1 MMIDDS
7 LLAQA
12 RALHQRAIVIDSH
25 CDTTARLAQSDWNIA
40 ERHDTGHV
48 DLPRL
53 REGGIDAVFLAVYA
67 PGPMAPGKG
76 TIAARTQIQRIAD
89 TIEHHRDALAAAR
102 TAADVRQAAS
112 EGRIAILV
120 GIEGGYLIDD
130 SLETLREFRRN
141 GATYMTL
148 THAFHTSWADSSGVH
163 EPLRPRHGGLTPFGR
178 EVVCE
183 LNRLGMMVDIS
194 HVSDDTFRDALQT
207 SSAPIIAS
215 HSSCRTVSPHRRNL
229 SDDMMRAIAD
239 RGGVVQINVYPGFID
254 PKHPPVDANAAAAAW
269 ASGNLTGAR
278 ASNHTTPLTVLVDHF
293 DHALNV
299 IGPEHVGFGSDFD
312 GVPTTPAGL
321 EDCSKL
327 HNLTAAL
334 LGRGHSEDD
343 LAKMLGENILRV
355 MEACARIARD
365 QVGPARE

>member
-1 MMIDDS
+1 MIDDP
-7 LLAQA
+7 LLARA
-12 RALHQRAIVIDSH
+12 RALHQRSIVIDSH
-25 CDTTARLAQSDWNIA
+25 CDTTARLMQTDWHIA

-67 PGPMAPGKG
+67 SGPLPPGEG
-76 TIAARTQIQRIAD
+76 TAAARAQIQRIAD
-89 TIEHHRDALAAAR
+89 TIRHHRDALAPAR

-112 EGRIAILV
+112 DGKIALLV

-130 SLETLREFRRN
+130 SLETLREFHRS

-148 THAFHTSWADSSGVH
+148 THAFHTNWADSSGVH
-163 EPLRPRHGGLTPFGR
+163 EPLPPRHGGLAPFGR
-178 EVVCE
+178 EVVSE

-194 HVSDDTFRDALQT
+194 HVSDETFRDVLET
-207 SSAPIIAS
+207 STAPIIAS
-215 HSSCRTVSPHRRNL
+215 HSSCRAVSPHRRNL
-229 SDDMMRAIAD
+229 SDGMMKAIAE

-254 PKHPPVDANAAAAAW
+254 PKHPPVDAKAAAAAW
-269 ASGNLTGAR
+269 ASGNLTGATVN
-278 ASNHTTPLTVLVDHF
+278 NHTTPLAVLIDHF

-312 GVPTTPAGL
+312 GVPTTPKGL

-334 LGRGHSEDD
+334 LARGHSEDD
-343 LAKMLGENILRV
+343 LAMMLGENILRV
-355 MEACARIARD
+355 MEACAKVARD
-365 QVGPARE
+365 QRGTARD